1 MLGSKQ
7 ISTLEFWLKT
17 MSDRFPREI
26 VLLHRILESSP
37 RLAQLGGSPSTLLYP
52 VSLLAGG

>member
-1 MLGSKQ
+1 MLSSKQ
-7 ISTLEFWLKT
+7 ISTLEFWPKT

-37 RLAQLGGSPSTLLYP
+37 RLAQL
-52 VSLLAGG
+52 AGGPH